1 MKLPPLLY
9 VLGYAGLV
17 PFVAGPLWLSLS
29 PASAPLWLDQV
40 WLLYA
45 ALLAAFMAGSFWGM
59 ALILLEN
66 PAGQLGLLLAAAF
79 MLMAWFSVLLPFS
92 LSLAALT
99 AVFVLLAA
107 AEVWRERVLDRS
119 NSYFRL
125 RIILTIGVLAC
136 VVWRYLLG

>member
-9 VLGYAGLV
+9 VLGYAGLL
-17 PFVAGPLWLSLS
+17 PFVVGPLWLSIA
-29 PASAPLWLDQV
+29 PASAPLWLDRA

-45 ALLAAFMAGSFWGM
+45 ALIAAFMAGSFWGL
-59 ALILLEN
+59 ALIVIEN
-66 PAGQLGLLLAAAF
+66 PAGQWGLLLSAAF
-79 MLMAWFSVLLPFS
+79 MLLSWFSVLLPFP

-99 AVFVLLAA
+99 AVFVMLAA
-107 AEVWRERVLDRS
+107 AEIWRERVLDRS

-125 RIILTIGVLAC
+125 RMVLTIGVLAC

>member
-1 MKLPPLLY
+1 MRLPPLLY
-9 VLGYAGLV
+9 VLGYAGLL
-17 PFVAGPLWLSLS
+17 PFVAGPLWLSVS
-29 PASAPLWLDQV
+29 PANAPLWLDQV

-66 PAGQLGLLLAAAF
+66 PAGQLGLLLSAAL
-79 MLMAWFSVLLPFS
+79 MLMAWFSMLLPFS

-99 AVFVLLAA
+99 AVFILLAA
-107 AEVWRERVLDRS
+107 AEIWRERVLDRS

-125 RIILTIGVLAC
+125 RMVLTIGVLAC
-136 VVWRYLLG
+136 VIWRYLLG